1 MKNCANYGWHMMKNA
16 QASSSFST
24 SCPRT
29 LKRAWCTK
37 WYPPPPRNN
46 DKEYKVPESHPRWP
60 RWPWPWWSWLWWSWP
75 WLPWSRWSRPC
86 TIVHLQM
93 EGMAEARSSPPTYRS
108 SIMNTSVVSSFNTFQ
123 SWILQWS
130 FINHEYWILQYSITF
145 NHQYFNGLLS
155 IMIHEYWILQYPITF
170 NHEYLNIFYLIYSRA
185 LDTIPSLQHTGK
197 TCNKT

>member
-1 MKNCANYGWHMMKNA
+1 MVDIWWKMLRPVLPPLPPVQEHWSVLDA
-16 QASSSFST
+16 QNGILLLVIM
-24 SCPRT
+24 RT
-29 LKRAWCTK
+29 K
-37 WYPPPPRNN
+37 
-46 DKEYKVPESHPRWP
+46 YKAPESHPWWP

-75 WLPWSRWSRPC
+75 WLPWSRWSWPC

-170 NHEYLNIFYLIYSRA
+170 NHEHLNIFYLIYSRA